1 MKYLLLNLLYLINVS
16 AFSQPIQKGHMI
28 DYQIPKWVYK
38 EVFEYNKLKPLV
50 KLDKK
55 PYYKPLINKKLI
67 NDLTLDNTANVK
79 DDCLNLNIYPNKVHL
94 KDT

>member
-1 MKYLLLNLLYLINVS
+1 MKYLLINLLYLTSIS
-16 AFSQPIQKGHMI
+16 AFSQPNHKGHII
-28 DYQIPKWVYK
+28 DYHIPKWVYK

-50 KLDKK
+50 KLDN
-55 PYYKPLINKKLI
+55 KPLINKKLI